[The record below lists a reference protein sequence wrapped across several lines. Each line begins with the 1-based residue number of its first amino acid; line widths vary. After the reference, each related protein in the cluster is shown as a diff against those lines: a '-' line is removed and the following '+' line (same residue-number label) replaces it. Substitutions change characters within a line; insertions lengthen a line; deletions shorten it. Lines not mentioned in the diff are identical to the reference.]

1 MDIVHCL
8 STLRCVLFF
17 FCCCCLF
24 CVFVGCWLL
33 PVNAA
38 DAHVRTNWNIHWW
51 WWRRCCWSDWLLM
64 AWWHGADGHR
74 VSPNYDDNDGEWCEL
89 KKVEV
94 RSASTARNECDH
106 FQYVGRGLWVVCVWK
121 TEMFVLIIVRL
132 DVAVYSSRRKKKK
145 KKKTLN
151 SDTFRLSFKCHVAL
165 IIIFDQKLLPFC
177 VIFSSILSLSFSLF
191 RWFCCCCWSRWQ
203 HQPVTNSTLHQT
215 AHGEPPQSHLVAG
228 SYLPSGRHQCRIPY
242 TAFISSTLALL
253 WSCVITHSATQL
265 NHL

>member
-17 FCCCCLF
+17 LL
-24 CVFVGCWLL
+24 LL
-33 PVNAA
+33 PVLCICWMLASPCQRSWRARPHELKYTLVVVAA
-38 DAHVRTNWNIHWW
+38 MLLKRLTFDG
-51 WWRRCCWSDWLLM
+51 LM
-64 AWWHGADGHR
+64 AWCWRPPGVAQLWWQWWRMMWVKESRSTLCKHSTKWTR
-74 VSPNYDDNDGEWCEL
+74 PFS
-89 KKVEV
+89 V
-94 RSASTARNECDH
+94 RGT
-106 FQYVGRGLWVVCVWK
+106 WVVGGVCVENRNVCAHHRQIGRRRILIPTQKKEEKKNIKLGHFSPVVQMPRRTDNHFWSE
-121 TEMFVLIIVRL
+121 TFAVLCYFFL
-132 DVAVYSSRRKKKK
+132 DS
-145 KKKTLN
+145 
-151 SDTFRLSFKCHVAL
+151 
-165 IIIFDQKLLPFC
+165 
-177 VIFSSILSLSFSLF
+177 LSLSFSLF